1 MYINQVRQE
10 IVFKIVY
17 YGPGLGGKTTNLQY
31 VYDNLDPS
39 RRGKLVTLATKD
51 ERTLFFDFMQLE
63 LGRIQGKKPRFNLY
77 TVPGQV
83 QYSFG
88 RKIIVHG
95 ADGLVFVAD
104 SQNGRM
110 SDNLENLLD
119 LEMRLAADGL
129 SLDCIPWVLQYNKR
143 DLPNIYSV
151 YKMNEKL
158 NFLRVPTFEAI
169 AVNGFELVETLKAV
183 IQLVISSTSQPNRS
197 PKPIAQYS

>member
-17 YGPGLGGKTTNLQY
+17 YGPGLGGKTTNLRY

-169 AVNGFELVETLKAV
+169 AVNGFGVFETLKAV

>member
-169 AVNGFELVETLKAV
+169 AVNGFGVFETLKAV

>member
-1 MYINQVRQE
+1 MHVDRVRQE

-31 VYDNLDPS
+31 IYDNLDPS
-39 RRGKLVTLATKD
+39 RRGKLITLTTKD

-83 QYSFG
+83 QYGLG

-104 SQNGRM
+104 SQYERM
-110 SDNLENLLD
+110 SDNLANLLD
-119 LEMRLAADGL
+119 LEMRLAADGR
-129 SLDCIPWVLQYNKR
+129 SLDRIPWVIQYNKR
-143 DLPNIYSV
+143 DLPDIQPVSGLE
-151 YKMNEKL
+151 EKL
-158 NFLRVPTFEAI
+158 NFLKVPFFEAV
-169 AVNGFELVETLKAV
+169 AVNGVGVFETLKTV
-183 IQLVISSTSQPNRS
+183 IQLVISSIGEPSQT
-197 PKPIAQYS
+197 